1 LTTYS
6 YNISNQKV
14 DCIFD
19 ATINQLENYAPANAV
34 VIITDHHI
42 AALYSQQ
49 LSAYR
54 VITFVAGESN
64 KTQSTV
70 DQIIQQLIL
79 MEIDREAL
87 IVGVGG
93 GVVTDIVGF
102 VASIYKRGLRFG
114 FIPTTILAMVD
125 AAIGGKNGVNVGLYK
140 NMVGTIVQ
148 PSFILFDYTFLQTLP
163 EAEWRNGFAEIIKH
177 ACIRDAEMFSNLQQ
191 HQLIDYIK
199 DAKLLTD
206 IIQKNVAIKLEIVA
220 QDTLEKKE
228 RLFLNFGH
236 TVGHAI
242 ENSAQLKHGY
252 AVAIGMAFACQ
263 LSEKIIDFNPN
274 ETAKV
279 IQLLKQYQL
288 PTTADLDVDM
298 IINLVQADKKR
309 TGKEIRFVLL
319 SAIGDASIQ
328 AIPIETIRAQLIEIS
343 S

>member
-1 LTTYS
+1 MTTYS

-14 DCIFD
+14 ECIFD
-19 ATINQLENYAPANAV
+19 ATINQLDNYATANAV

-64 KTQSTV
+64 KTQATV

-102 VASIYKRGLRFG
+102 VASIYKRGLRFV

-163 EAEWRNGFAEIIKH
+163 EAEWRNGFVEIIKH
-177 ACIRDAEMFSNLQQ
+177 ACIRDAEMFS
-191 HQLIDYIK
+191 
-199 DAKLLTD
+199 
-206 IIQKNVAIKLEIVA
+206 
-220 QDTLEKKE
+220 KE
-228 RLFLNFGH
+228 VYF
-236 TVGHAI
+236 
-242 ENSAQLKHGY
+242 SAMK
-252 AVAIGMAFACQ
+252 M
-263 LSEKIIDFNPN
+263 S
-274 ETAKV
+274 T
-279 IQLLKQYQL
+279 
-288 PTTADLDVDM
+288 
-298 IINLVQADKKR
+298 R
-309 TGKEIRFVLL
+309 L
-319 SAIGDASIQ
+319 SAKQEIHYSMD
-328 AIPIETIRAQLIEIS
+328 ETDSERPAFLRKKAEEGKDIS
-343 S
+343 ERKLNLKKKNYPTFQENHVINNQ